1 MNTGT
6 ITRGD
11 ILWLGIA
18 SGTTGG
24 LIGGLFLGIGIAMML
39 SGQPIGLLLICIGG
53 PASAL
58 IGWLLSR
65 RLAKQADLAR

>member
-1 MNTGT
+1 M

-11 ILWLGIA
+11 LLWLGIA

-24 LIGGLFLGIGIAMML
+24 LIGGLFLGIGMDL
-39 SGQPIGLLLICIGG
+39 TVNGQPLGLLLILIGG

-65 RLAKQADLAR
+65 RLARQLTEP